1 MHHQPIV
8 IDDSWYRRL
17 PAAKERVAAGGV
29 VLRQE
34 AQRVYVALARELGLV
49 QEADVLPLVLPK
61 GEVEP
66 GETLEAAAR
75 REIREEVGLS
85 DLRLIGTLGVL
96 ERLSYHKIYWTQTH
110 YFLFT
115 TDQKEGVPT
124 DTQHHDAV
132 WWFPLD
138 DLPAMLWPEQRRL
151 IDTHR
156 DLFATVWAA
165 PQRMAG
171 LQVDGERRTRPW
183 PDSMRSNLG

>member
-1 MHHQPIV
+1 MNQQPIV
-8 IDDSWYRRL
+8 IDDTWYRRL
-17 PAAKERVAAGGV
+17 PAAKERIAAGGV

-34 AQRVYVALARELGLV
+34 DQRVYVALARELGLV
-49 QEADVLPLVLPK
+49 READVPPFVLPK

-66 GETLEAAAR
+66 DETLEAAAR

-85 DLRLIGTLGVL
+85 DLQLMSKLGVL
-96 ERLSYHKIYWTQTH
+96 ERLSYNKIYWTQTH

-115 TDQKEGVPT
+115 TAQKDGIPT

-138 DLPAMLWPEQRRL
+138 DLPAMLWPEQWRL

-156 DLFATVWAA
+156 EMLATVWSA
-165 PQRMAG
+165 PQRRAG
-171 LQVDGERRTRPW
+171 IPVDG
-183 PDSMRSNLG
+183 

>member
-138 DLPAMLWPEQRRL
+138 D
-151 IDTHR
+151 THR